1 MKINVLENLES
12 MLGILD
18 IGWQVLNQGCHNTI
32 EKTGDEFGGTT
43 TSRDNR
49 STWVVRFVNFG
60 QEVHDRCARCDVY
73 EVFGS
78 LREITSFDKV
88 MNGLSDGGL
97 MNGSQIL
104 VNPPVKSGVTQ
115 LSVGFITV

>member
-1 MKINVLENLES
+1 M
-12 MLGILD
+12 
-18 IGWQVLNQGCHNTI
+18 
-32 EKTGDEFGGTT
+32 
-43 TSRDNR
+43 
-49 STWVVRFVNFG
+49 NFG

-78 LREITSFDKV
+78 LREITSGDKV

-115 LSVGFITV
+115 LSVGFITVYKSALRTTKAPPLSAGLITM

>member
-1 MKINVLENLES
+1 
-12 MLGILD
+12 
-18 IGWQVLNQGCHNTI
+18 
-32 EKTGDEFGGTT
+32 
-43 TSRDNR
+43 
-49 STWVVRFVNFG
+49 VNFG
-60 QEVHDRCARCDVY
+60 QEVHDRCDVY

-78 LREITSFDKV
+78 LRENTSDDKV